1 MVQVTGAS
9 TECMQINDTPRT
21 ARRRDRY
28 DLVLKDC
35 RIVDVENGRTFEAD
49 IGITGTKIVKI
60 QPELSGTETVPV
72 RGRYVAPGLVEPHV
86 HFESSKLPL
95 SAFVRLVMA
104 HGTTTVV
111 NDPHEIANVLGV
123 RGVKA
128 TLKEAQLQPISV
140 YTTVP
145 SCVPAVPFETSGATL
160 GVEKVEELLS
170 EEGVIGLGELM
181 NFPGVL
187 SGDREV
193 MGKIAAAR
201 NVGKV
206 IEGHC
211 PLLSGEDLKN
221 YVAAGISS
229 DHEVTEGWEL
239 EEKISRGMAVYIRLG
254 SQAQDLKRLVQYL
267 IENELPTENLSF
279 CTDDRHSGD
288 LVRYGHLDYNLRT
301 AVRWGLDPVTA
312 LRMATH
318 NPSRHFGLDDR
329 GVIETGY
336 RADLVVFD
344 DLARF
349 TPELVIAGG
358 RIIARHGEPVVP
370 EVPFDYSFGLESVHC
385 PPVAA
390 EQFAIPCPGER
401 ARVKV
406 IRVVEG
412 HVITESVIHE
422 LTVRTGLLEADIER
436 DLLKIAVIER
446 HTGTGGFS
454 VGFVTGFGLQ
464 EGAIGSTVA
473 HDSHNIIVVGTTDA
487 AMARSVNALRAM
499 GGGEV
504 VVSPEAVSTLQLHYG
519 GLMSLDA
526 PAQVME
532 DMEKLEAAYRALG
545 GKLGSPFMALSFLA
559 LPVIPTLKITD
570 KGLYELGEQG
580 IAKQE
585 LILKGTT
592 NY

>member
-1 MVQVTGAS
+1 MG
-9 TECMQINDTPRT
+9 
-21 ARRRDRY
+21 
-28 DLVLKDC
+28 DLVLKHC
-35 RIVDVENGRTFEAD
+35 RIVDVENGLIFKAD
-49 IGITGTKIVKI
+49 IGVTGTEIVKI
-60 QPELSGTETVPV
+60 QPGLTGTETVNV
-72 RGRYVAPGLVEPHV
+72 GGRFVAPGLVEPHV

-128 TLKEAQLQPISV
+128 TLKEARLQPISV

-145 SCVPAVPFETSGATL
+145 SCVPALPFETSGATL
-160 GVEKVEELLS
+160 GVEEVEELLG
-170 EEGVIGLGELM
+170 EDGVIGLGELM

-187 SGDREV
+187 NGDQVV

-201 NVGKV
+201 KLGMV

-211 PLLSGEDLKN
+211 PLLSGEGLKN

-239 EEKISRGMAVYIRLG
+239 EEKISRGMAVYIRFG
-254 SQAQDLKRLVQYL
+254 SQAQDLERRVRYI

-279 CTDDRHSGD
+279 CTDDRHIGD
-288 LVRYGHLDYNLRT
+288 LVRYGHLDYTVRT
-301 AVRWGLDPVTA
+301 AVSLGLDPFTA
-312 LRMATH
+312 LRMATS
-318 NPSRHFGLDDR
+318 NPSRHFGLEDR
-329 GVIETGY
+329 GVIKNDC

-344 DLARF
+344 DLTRF

-358 RIIARHGEPVVP
+358 RIIACGGEPVIP
-370 EVPFDYSFGLESVHC
+370 EVPFDYSFGLESVNC
-385 PPVAA
+385 PPFAA
-390 EQFAIPCPGER
+390 ERFAIPCQGK
-401 ARVKV
+401 RVQVRV

-412 HVITESVIHE
+412 SLITESLIYE
-422 LTVRTGLLEADIER
+422 LEVRNGVLKVDTER
-436 DLLKIAVIER
+436 DLLKIAVIDR
-446 HTGTGGFS
+446 HTGRGGFS
-454 VGFVTGFGLQ
+454 VGFVAGFGLQ
-464 EGAIGSTVA
+464 EGAIGSTIA

-487 AMARSVNALRAM
+487 DMARAVNALRAM

-504 VVSPEAVSTLQLHYG
+504 VVSTEDLSKLQLRYG
-519 GLMSLDA
+519 GLMSLEE
-526 PAQVME
+526 PAQVVK

-545 GKLGSPFMALSFLA
+545 GKLRSPFMALSFLA
-559 LPVIPTLKITD
+559 LPVIPALKITD

-580 IAKQE
+580 IVKQE
-585 LILKGTT
+585 LILEGGA
-592 NY
+592 N

>member
-1 MVQVTGAS
+1 M
-9 TECMQINDTPRT
+9 
-21 ARRRDRY
+21 Y
-28 DLVLKDC
+28 DLVLKQC
-35 RIVDVENGRTFEAD
+35 RIVDVEKGSIFESD
-49 IGITGTKIVKI
+49 IGVTGTRIVKI
-60 QPELSGTETVPV
+60 QPGLTGTETVNV
-72 RGRYVAPGLVEPHV
+72 GGRFVAPGLVEPHV

-128 TLKEAQLQPISV
+128 TLQEARLQPISV

-145 SCVPAVPFETSGATL
+145 SCVPALPFETSGATL
-160 GVEKVEELLS
+160 GVEEVKALLG
-170 EEGVIGLGELM
+170 EDGVIGLGELM

-187 SGDREV
+187 NGDHEV

-201 NVGKV
+201 KLSRV

-239 EEKISRGMAVYIRLG
+239 EEKINRGMAVYIRFLG
-254 SQAQDLKRLVQYL
+254 GQTQDLERLIRYL

-279 CTDDRHSGD
+279 CTDDRHTGD
-288 LVRYGHLDYNLRT
+288 LIRYGHLDYTMRT
-301 AVRWGLDPVTA
+301 AVGLGLDPITA
-312 LRMATH
+312 LRMATR
-318 NPSRHFGLDDR
+318 NPSRHFGLEDR
-329 GVIETGY
+329 GVIHPGC

-344 DLARF
+344 DLTRF

-358 RIIARHGEPVVP
+358 RIIARGAEAVVP
-370 EVPFDYSFGLESVHC
+370 EVLFDYSFGLESVNC
-385 PPVAA
+385 PPFTA
-390 EQFAIPCPGER
+390 ERFTIPCQGER
-401 ARVKV
+401 VWVRV

-412 HVITESVIHE
+412 SLITESLIYE
-422 LTVRTGLLEADIER
+422 LNVRTGSLEADTAR
-436 DLLKIAVIER
+436 DLLKIAVIDR

-464 EGAIGSTVA
+464 EGAIGSTIA

-487 AMARSVNALRAM
+487 AMARAVNALRAM

-504 VVSPEAVSTLQLHYG
+504 VVSEEAVGKLPLRYG
-519 GLMSLDA
+519 GLMSLEK
-526 PAQVME
+526 PVQVAT
-532 DMEKLEAAYRALG
+532 DMAKLETAYHALG
-545 GKLGSPFMALSFLA
+545 GKLKSPFMALSFLA
-559 LPVIPTLKITD
+559 LPVIPALKITD
-570 KGLYELGEQG
+570 KGLYELDERG
-580 IAKQE
+580 IVKQE
-585 LILKGTT
+585 LVLEGALVTDAGAPSCARRQEAW
-592 NY
+592 

>member
-1 MVQVTGAS
+1 M
-9 TECMQINDTPRT
+9 
-21 ARRRDRY
+21 Y
-28 DLVLKDC
+28 DLVLKHC
-35 RIVDVENGRTFEAD
+35 RIVDVENGLIFEAD
-49 IGITGTKIVKI
+49 IGVTGTKIVKI
-60 QPELSGTETVPV
+60 QPGLTGTETMNVG
-72 RGRYVAPGLVEPHV
+72 GRFVAPGLVEPHV

-128 TLKEAQLQPISV
+128 TLKEARLQPISV

-160 GVEKVEELLS
+160 GVEEVEELLG
-170 EEGVIGLGELM
+170 EDGVIGLGELM
-181 NFPGVL
+181 NYPGVL
-187 SGDREV
+187 NGDQVV
-193 MGKIAAAR
+193 MGKIAAAMR
-201 NVGKV
+201 LGMV

-211 PLLSGEDLKN
+211 PLLSGEGLKN
-221 YVAAGISS
+221 YLAAGISS

-239 EEKISRGMAVYIRLG
+239 EEKIGRGMAVYIRFFG
-254 SQAQDLKRLVQYL
+254 GQTEDLERLVRYI

-279 CTDDRHSGD
+279 CTDDRHIGD
-288 LVRYGHLDYNLRT
+288 LVRYGHLDYTVRT
-301 AVRWGLDPVTA
+301 AVSLGLNPITA
-312 LRMATH
+312 LRMATR
-318 NPSRHFGLDDR
+318 NPSRHFGLEDR

-344 DLARF
+344 DLTRF

-358 RIIARHGEPVVP
+358 RIIARGGEPVVP
-370 EVPFDYSFGLESVHC
+370 AVPFDHSCGLESVNC
-385 PPVAA
+385 PPFAA
-390 EQFAIPCPGER
+390 ERFVIPCQDER
-401 ARVKV
+401 VWVRV

-412 HVITESVIHE
+412 SLITESAISE
-422 LTVRTGLLEADIER
+422 LEVRNGVLEPDIAR
-436 DLLKIAVIER
+436 DLLKIAVIDR
-446 HTGTGGFS
+446 HTGRGGYS
-454 VGFVTGFGLQ
+454 VGFVAGFELR
-464 EGAIGSTVA
+464 EGAIGSTIA

-487 AMARSVNALRAM
+487 AMARAVNALRAM

-504 VVSPEAVSTLQLHYG
+504 VVSTEALSKLQLRYG
-519 GLMSLDA
+519 GLMSLEE
-526 PAQVME
+526 PAQVAN

-559 LPVIPTLKITD
+559 LPVIPALKITD

-580 IAKQE
+580 IVKQE
-585 LILKGTT
+585 LILEGRC
-592 NY
+592 